1 MFKEVLSHYERMYWI
16 NDMMNAE
23 EDILTADAVYVKA
36 YYVKRT
42 EHGLEYILNF
52 ALILWASFS
61 VEA

>member
-1 MFKEVLSHYERMYWI
+1 
-16 NDMMNAE
+16 MMNAE